1 VVSNNYST
9 VSFLSDYGN
18 KDEFVGV
25 VKSVIH
31 SIAHEVSVI
40 DITHGIKPHDIRA
53 GSLALARAS
62 QYLLPGIVL
71 AVVDPGVG
79 GDRRA
84 VAIEINNG
92 EYVFVGPD
100 NGLLALAIA
109 MLGDVTAAIELDN
122 PNFHIPTYSS
132 TFDGRDIFAPVAA
145 HLCTGVPIKELGT
158 LIPELSLQPG
168 LMPVSSMEGNF
179 LVAEV
184 LWQDHFGNLQL
195 NISQEDIESFNENLV
210 IHIGDK
216 VRTVRKVD
224 AFNQIQEAEIG
235 IISDSS
241 GLLALCAFGRSAAEE
256 IRASEGQQIKIEN
269 GSPLHETPT
278 MITIKEKP

>member
-1 VVSNNYST
+1 MKANNYST

-25 VKSVIH
+25 VKSVIR
-31 SIAHEVSVI
+31 SIANAVSII

-79 GDRRA
+79 GERRA

-132 TFDGRDIFAPVAA
+132 TFDGRDIFAPVSA
-145 HLCTGVPIKELGT
+145 HLCRSANQRTGDFNTRTFSPT
-158 LIPELSLQPG
+158 G

-195 NISQEDIESFNENLV
+195 NISQEDIEDFNDNLV

-216 VRTVRKVD
+216 VRTVRKVN
-224 AFNQIQEAEIG
+224 AFNQIQESEIG

-241 GLLALCAFGRSAAEE
+241 GLYRYVHLVVP
-256 IRASEGQQIKIEN
+256 QK
-269 GSPLHETPT
+269 
-278 MITIKEKP
+278 K

>member
-1 VVSNNYST
+1 MVSNNYST

-31 SIAHEVSVI
+31 SIADEVSVI

-84 VAIEINNG
+84 VAIEINDG
-92 EYVFVGPD
+92 EYVFLGPD

-158 LIPELSLQPG
+158 PIPELSLQPG
-168 LMPVSSMEGNF
+168 LIPVSSMEGNF

-184 LWQDHFGNLQL
+184 L
-195 NISQEDIESFNENLV
+195 
-210 IHIGDK
+210 
-216 VRTVRKVD
+216 
-224 AFNQIQEAEIG
+224 
-235 IISDSS
+235 
-241 GLLALCAFGRSAAEE
+241 
-256 IRASEGQQIKIEN
+256 
-269 GSPLHETPT
+269 
-278 MITIKEKP
+278 

>member
-1 VVSNNYST
+1 VSSNEYST

-25 VKSVIH
+25 VKSVIR
-31 SIAHEVSVI
+31 SIAYEVSVI

-79 GDRRA
+79 SDRRA
-84 VAIEINNG
+84 VAIEVNDG

-109 MLGDVTAAIELDN
+109 MIGDVTTVIELDN
-122 PNFHIPTYSS
+122 PDFHIPTYSS
-132 TFDGRDIFAPVAA
+132 TFDGRDIFAPVVA
-145 HLCTGVPIKELGT
+145 HLCKGVPIKELGT
-158 LIPELSLQPG
+158 PIPELSLQPG
-168 LMPVSSMEGNF
+168 LMPVSSAEGNF

-195 NISQEDIESFNENLV
+195 NISEEDIEGFNENLV
-210 IHIGDK
+210 VHIGEK
-216 VRTVRKVD
+216 VRTVRRVN
-224 AFNQIQEAEIG
+224 AFSEIQESEIG

-241 GLLALCAFGRSAAEE
+241 GLLSLCAFGRSAAEE
-256 IRASEGQQIKIEN
+256 MKAGEGQQLKIEN
-269 GSPLHETPT
+269 GSPLKETPT
-278 MITIKEKP
+278 MITLKEKP

>member
-1 VVSNNYST
+1 MKANNYST

-25 VKSVIH
+25 VKSVIR
-31 SIAHEVSVI
+31 SIANAVSII

-79 GDRRA
+79 GERRA

-132 TFDGRDIFAPVAA
+132 TFDGRDIFAPVSA
-145 HLCTGVPIKELGT
+145 HLCAGVPIKELGT
-158 LIPELSLQPG
+158 SIPELSLQPG
-168 LMPVSSMEGNF
+168 LMPVSSIEGNF

-195 NISQEDIESFNENLV
+195 NISQEDIEDFNDNLV

-216 VRTVRKVD
+216 VRTVRKVN
-224 AFNQIQEAEIG
+224 AFNKIQESEIG

-241 GLLALCAFGRSAAEE
+241 GLLSLCSFGRSAAEE
-256 IRASEGQQIKIEN
+256 IRVSEGQQIKIEN
-269 GSPLHETPT
+269 GSPLQETPT

>member
-1 VVSNNYST
+1 MKANNYST

-25 VKSVIH
+25 VKSVIR
-31 SIAHEVSVI
+31 SIANEVSII

-79 GDRRA
+79 GERRA

-132 TFDGRDIFAPVAA
+132 TFDGRDIFAPVSA
-145 HLCTGVPIKELGT
+145 HLCAGVP
-158 LIPELSLQPG
+158 
-168 LMPVSSMEGNF
+168 
-179 LVAEV
+179 
-184 LWQDHFGNLQL
+184 D
-195 NISQEDIESFNENLV
+195 
-210 IHIGDK
+210 
-216 VRTVRKVD
+216 RKSVV
-224 AFNQIQEAEIG
+224 
-235 IISDSS
+235 
-241 GLLALCAFGRSAAEE
+241 
-256 IRASEGQQIKIEN
+256 
-269 GSPLHETPT
+269 
-278 MITIKEKP
+278 

>member
-1 VVSNNYST
+1 MVSNNYST

-31 SIAHEVSVI
+31 SIADEVSGI

-84 VAIEINNG
+84 VAIEINDG

-145 HLCTGVPIKELGT
+145 HLCAGVPIKELGT
-158 LIPELSLQPG
+158 PIPELSLQPG

-195 NISQEDIESFNENLV
+195 NISQEDIEGFNENLV

-216 VRTVRKVD
+216 VRTVRKVN
-224 AFNQIQEAEIG
+224 AFNQIQESEIG

-241 GLLALCAFGRSAAEE
+241 GLLSLCAFGRSAAEE

-269 GSPLHETPT
+269 GSPLQETPA

>member
-1 VVSNNYST
+1 MSSNEYST

-25 VKSVIH
+25 VKSVIR
-31 SIAHEVSVI
+31 SIAYEVSVI

-79 GDRRA
+79 SDRRA
-84 VAIEINNG
+84 VAIEVNDG

-109 MLGDVTAAIELDN
+109 MIGDVTTVIELDN
-122 PNFHIPTYSS
+122 PDFHIPTYSS
-132 TFDGRDIFAPVAA
+132 TFDGRDIFAPVVA
-145 HLCTGVPIKELGT
+145 HLCKGVPIKELGT
-158 LIPELSLQPG
+158 PIPELSLQPG
-168 LMPVSSMEGNF
+168 LMPVSSAEGNF

-195 NISQEDIESFNENLV
+195 NISQEDIEGFNENLV
-210 IHIGDK
+210 VHIGEK
-216 VRTVRKVD
+216 VRTVRRVN
-224 AFNQIQEAEIG
+224 AFSEIQESEIG

-241 GLLALCAFGRSAAEE
+241 GLLSLCAFGRSAAEE
-256 IRASEGQQIKIEN
+256 MKAGEGQQLKIEN
-269 GSPLHETPT
+269 GSPLKETPT
-278 MITIKEKP
+278 MITLKEKP

>member
-1 VVSNNYST
+1 VTTHTYKS

-31 SIAHEVSVI
+31 SIAQHASII

-62 QYLLPGIVL
+62 QYLLPGVVL

-79 GDRRA
+79 SDRRA
-84 VAIEINNG
+84 VAIEVNNG

-109 MLGDVTAAIELDN
+109 MIGDVTTVVELDR
-122 PNFHIPTYSS
+122 PDFHIPTYSS
-132 TFDGRDIFAPVAA
+132 TFHGRDIFAPVTA
-145 HLCTGVPIKELGT
+145 HLCAGTPIKELGT
-158 LIPELSLQPG
+158 PVPELSLQPG
-168 LMPVSSMEGNF
+168 LMPISSFEGNF
-179 LVAEV
+179 LLAEV
-184 LWQDHFGNLQL
+184 LWEDHFGNLQL
-195 NISQEDIESFNENLV
+195 NISEDDLKDFGENLV

-216 VRTVRKVD
+216 VRTVRRVTT
-224 AFNQIQEAEIG
+224 FNQIQDSEIG

-241 GLLALCAFGRSAAEE
+241 GLLALCAFGRSAGEE
-256 IRASEGQQIKIEN
+256 IRISEGQQLKIEN
-269 GSPLHETPT
+269 GSPPQETPT

>member
-1 VVSNNYST
+1 MKANNYNT

-25 VKSVIH
+25 VKSVIR
-31 SIAHEVSVI
+31 SIANAVSII

-79 GDRRA
+79 GERRA

-132 TFDGRDIFAPVAA
+132 TFDGRDIFAPVSA
-145 HLCTGVPIKELGT
+145 HLCEGVPIKELGT
-158 LIPELSLQPG
+158 SIPELSLQPG

-195 NISQEDIESFNENLV
+195 NISQEDIEDFNDNLV

-216 VRTVRKVD
+216 VRTVRKVN
-224 AFNQIQEAEIG
+224 AFNQIQESEIG

-241 GLLALCAFGRSAAEE
+241 GLLSLCSFGRSAAEE
-256 IRASEGQQIKIEN
+256 IRVSEGQQIKIEN
-269 GSPLHETPT
+269 GSPLQETPT
-278 MITIKEKP
+278 IITIKEKP